1 MNGAIGAH
9 FTPSG
14 LARDFAIDA
23 GGGRRV
29 IDLCAGIGGLGFWLD
44 LDGRAGEMV
53 CVEVNPAYVE
63 VGRKILPQAQWI
75 CGDVFALPDLGWFDL
90 AISNP
95 PFGRSAARSARQGA
109 RYTGASFEYHV
120 MDMAADMAG
129 RGAFM
134 PPRSAPFRLSGA
146 PHYTVTRSDAISERT
161 SRPALKWPPAAGG
174 YQFTATIT
182 TWRHQSGAGE
192 FEEAQAY
199 REAHPPKSTTARAVR
214 SSTRRHTM
222 TGDRRRSLRDRQ
234 ERAASHEVP
243 LFRGHRPY
251 GDAALSALA
260 RRQRAEREAPLC
272 SPSRSAEQPARQR

>member
-1 MNGAIGAH
+1 MAKLTKAQRKAHAEACKILQKDALSIDEKIFVLENWHEGAEHMNGAIGAH

-129 RGAFM
+129 RGAFIV
-134 PPRSAPFRLSGA
+134 PQSSAPFRLSGA
-146 PHYTVTRSDAISERT
+146 PHYTVTRSDAISELYEQT
-161 SRPALKWPPAAGG
+161 GIEMAAGCG
-174 YQFTATIT
+174 VDTSFYRNDWHDVAPLCEVVLC
-182 TWRHQSGAGE
+182 E

-199 REAHPPKSTTARAVR
+199 RESHPPKSTTARAVR
-214 SSTRRHTM
+214 SQHAAAHDD
-222 TGDRRRSLRDRQ
+222 GRQ
-234 ERAASHEVP
+234 
-243 LFRGHRPY
+243 
-251 GDAALSALA
+251 AALFA
-260 RRQRAEREAPLC
+260 
-272 SPSRSAEQPARQR
+272 